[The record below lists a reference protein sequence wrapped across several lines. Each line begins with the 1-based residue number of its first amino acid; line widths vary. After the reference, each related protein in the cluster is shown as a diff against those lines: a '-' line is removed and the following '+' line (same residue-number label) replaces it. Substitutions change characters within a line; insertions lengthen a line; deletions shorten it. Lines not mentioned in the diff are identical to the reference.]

1 MSVDISASDEDI
13 KLTDKYQVMPSLGEE
28 EYNALKADIAENG
41 VQDPIHIDGGG
52 NVIDGH
58 HRLKV
63 CEELEIPQSDI
74 PIKRHSGKSD
84 EEKRSMAWRLN
95 MQRRHLDHGQKKELV
110 KQRLD
115 QLIEAGIDRTDE
127 EIADELGVSRQHV
140 SDIRKRHV
148 SEVLDETRSCKNAT
162 NGNFTTE
169 RAEKVSDY
177 ATGEQKRQF
186 IKEVLVENPERS
198 NNSVAETVDSTH
210 PTVGSVRED
219 MAEVYNPQL
228 FNKDCRDMLEG
239 LSSDSVDCVIAD
251 PPYGIQFSGNRYDTA
266 SADELEGDDSH
277 EVIEGIA
284 DGFYDILKDNRHAYV
299 FCRYDTYPAF
309 VEEFAGPFELDT
321 VIVWD
326 KDDGGH
332 GMGDL
337 DDFAPRHEWILKL
350 SNGDRPIQ
358 TDKRKP
364 NVIRHQDARF
374 TADEKHH
381 STQKPIGLIK
391 ELLQASTQEGEVVF
405 DPFGG
410 VYTTARATI
419 PMSRKCVSTEMDTDY
434 HATGREAVKQDIDRE
449 DDGDTL
455 IYETE
460 VA

>member
-1 MSVDISASDEDI
+1 MDSDGFE
-13 KLTDKYQVMPSLGEE
+13 LTDEYQVMPSLDEE

-41 VQDPIHIDGGG
+41 VQESIHLDEDG

-63 CEELEIPQSDI
+63 CNELDIPTEEIPIQ
-74 PIKRHSGKSD
+74 RHSGLSD
-84 EEKRSMAWRLN
+84 DDKRSLAWRLN

-110 KQRLD
+110 KERLD
-115 QLIEAGIDRTDE
+115 QLIESGIDRTDE
-127 EIADELGVSRQHV
+127 EIADELGVSQQHV

-148 SEVLDETRSCKNAT
+148 SEVLDETRDCKNTT

-169 RAEKVSDY
+169 RVEKVSDY
-177 ATGEQKRQF
+177 ATSEQKRQF

-198 NNSVAETVDSTH
+198 NNSVAETVDSSH
-210 PTVGSVRED
+210 PTVGSVRAD
-219 MAEVYNPQL
+219 MAEVHKPQL
-228 FNKDCRDMLEG
+228 FNKDCREVLDNLPDE
-239 LSSDSVDCVIAD
+239 SIDCVIAD

-266 SADELEGDDSH
+266 SADELKGDDSH
-277 EVIEGIA
+277 EVIEGLA
-284 DGFYDILKDNRHAYV
+284 DELYSVLKDDRHAYV
-299 FCRYDTYPAF
+299 FCRYDAYTAF
-309 VEEFAGPFELDT
+309 VEEFSGPFELDT

-350 SNGDRPIQ
+350 SKGSRPLQ
-358 TDKRKP
+358 TDTRKP

-391 ELLQASTQEGEVVF
+391 ELLEASTQEEEVVF

-410 VYTTARATI
+410 VYTTARATVN
-419 PMSRKCVSTEMDTDY
+419 MSRKCVSAEIDTDY
-434 HATGREAVKQDIDRE
+434 HATGREAVKRDLDSQ
-449 DDGDTL
+449 DDGNTL
-455 IYETE
+455 LYDTE